1 MSREKLL
8 WCGGVLVVLQLFL
21 ILGLTL
27 TGTKTPIIPVKEADA
42 QCIRFW
48 LDAANNAV
56 PGCAG
61 GVVVS
66 YVYSGT
72 VPVYGGSAARY
83 VALCSI

>member
-1 MSREKLL
+1 MLREKIL
-8 WCGGVLVVLQLFL
+8 WCAAALVILQLFL
-21 ILGLTL
+21 VLGTTL
-27 TGTKTPIIPVKEADA
+27 TETQTSVTPVKEADA

-48 LDAANNAV
+48 LDAANNTV
-56 PGCAG
+56 PGCSG

-66 YVYSGT
+66 YVQSGT